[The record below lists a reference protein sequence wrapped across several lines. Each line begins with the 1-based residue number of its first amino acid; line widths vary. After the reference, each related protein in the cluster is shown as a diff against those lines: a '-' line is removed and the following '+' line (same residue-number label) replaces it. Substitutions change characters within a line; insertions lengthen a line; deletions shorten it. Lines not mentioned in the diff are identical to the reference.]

1 MIRYIKIEDNNKRD
15 AEITFKSVRS
25 GDLIYLAL
33 ENGEKPIN
41 KRVIKSTNENS
52 LEYLINKTEPTQ
64 DDYNNFSEIL
74 IFKYA
79 VVFLVSPLSCL
90 LIALVNGLNLVPD
103 PPANII
109 PFISIIFIY

>member
-52 LEYLINKTEPTQ
+52 LEYLIDKSGQRTVPYVYIGKKLIGG
-64 DDYNNFSEIL
+64 DDEFE
-74 IFKYA
+74 KG
-79 VVFLVSPLSCL
+79 VK
-90 LIALVNGLNLVPD
+90 NGSIKATLNQLGVKND
-103 PPANII
+103 
-109 PFISIIFIY
+109 F